1 MISCSFPGD
10 QDDVITLDHTGV
22 LKEIPILNIV
32 APKNDGVTSC
42 DGIDGDGGG
51 GGDVGDHIGNVKNDS
66 TVNNQ
71 GETSVENTNGSS
83 QRELLLSEPPDYVLK
98 LPTKI
103 YHDEPLS
110 PDILQEYFVAKIDAA
125 PTHRQRTVSY
135 TASVS
140 V

>member
-1 MISCSFPGD
+1 M
-10 QDDVITLDHTGV
+10 

-32 APKNDGVTSC
+32 APNNDGVTSF

-51 GGDVGDHIGNVKNDS
+51 GGDVEGDHIRTSANVKNDS

-83 QRELLLSEPPDYVLK
+83 QRECLLSEPPDYVLK

-135 TASVS
+135 TTSDVS